1 MVKQVNHGK
10 DDPGQTTALIKS
22 IKFFLKTYCA
32 QHCTRICGEYRRN
45 HRHRSEL
52 IPPNSLQAP
61 PHRHLLLC
69 LQNANLTVP
78 LTSTATTAVTRV
90 QARQTRPH
98 SMPGLTSSRLV
109 AHGSPSHTLGLGHT
123 LPRTAR
129 GLRPLAPS
137 NPCL

>member
-52 IPPNSLQAP
+52 IPPKSPSPAPQA
-61 PHRHLLLC
+61 LLPS

-78 LTSTATTAVTRV
+78 LTSTATTAVTRA
-90 QARQTRPH
+90 QAT
-98 SMPGLTSSRLV
+98 
-109 AHGSPSHTLGLGHT
+109 
-123 LPRTAR
+123 
-129 GLRPLAPS
+129 
-137 NPCL
+137 